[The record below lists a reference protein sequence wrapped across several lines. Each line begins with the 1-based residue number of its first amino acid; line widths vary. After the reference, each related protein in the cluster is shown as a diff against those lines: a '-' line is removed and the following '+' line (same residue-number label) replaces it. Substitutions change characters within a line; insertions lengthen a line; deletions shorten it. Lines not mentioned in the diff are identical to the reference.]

1 MADEIEIPVLAP
13 CDENACVVEI
23 DINQVNKIY
32 ESMSS
37 LVYADMDKQYKEN
50 KISGTTYAETY
61 AKLMDSVVSG
71 ALQAVV
77 AIQNKETD
85 ADRCVKQAQ
94 CELSEKQKLLIE
106 EQIDASE
113 AKTAN
118 ENKVATENVA
128 SSQTKTANETCI
140 ATSTCSLNA
149 SKQKA
154 EDIKNGDAAD
164 GTSLYGYN
172 KDVLQKQSELYVRQK
187 LGFDD
192 NARQKLLET
201 QMSAWSIVWKEGS
214 VITIPCGVTKEGI
227 DTSLDNVNNNIG
239 EETPSI
245 GDITPPCE

>member
-118 ENKVATENVA
+118 ENKSTTEQVAASIAKTANENKVATENVA
-128 SSQTKTANETCI
+128 SSQAKTANETCI

-172 KDVLQKQSELYVRQK
+172 KDVLQSWRYC
-187 LGFDD
+187 
-192 NARQKLLET
+192 
-201 QMSAWSIVWKEGS
+201 IH
-214 VITIPCGVTKEGI
+214 
-227 DTSLDNVNNNIG
+227 
-239 EETPSI
+239 
-245 GDITPPCE
+245 